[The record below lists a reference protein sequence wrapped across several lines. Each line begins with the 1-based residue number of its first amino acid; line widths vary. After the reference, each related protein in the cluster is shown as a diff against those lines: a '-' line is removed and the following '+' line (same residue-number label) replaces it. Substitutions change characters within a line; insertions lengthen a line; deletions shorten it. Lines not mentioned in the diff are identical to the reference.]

1 MFGLCVPRPFFVGAE
16 CEAGLDEPPPLLGAP
31 LDGALVA
38 GADVSAGES
47 LVARLLDG
55 EDVSA
60 GAAARAGEG
69 ALSSVASAR
78 AGVRAVVVVA
88 SVVVSVDVESAA
100 ADADASA
107 DADVASSDEFI
118 CANLSPATAVNAAPA
133 KNRAA

>member
-1 MFGLCVPRPFFVGAE
+1 MFGLCVVRPFFVGAE
-16 CEAGLDEPPPLLGAP
+16 CEAGLDAPPPLLGAP

-78 AGVRAVVVVA
+78 AGVSAVVVVA
-88 SVVVSVDVESAA
+88 SVVESVDVESAA
-100 ADADASA
+100 
-107 DADVASSDEFI
+107 ADVASSDEFI